1 MVNRSRVVVNGLE
14 ITRVHVYQR
23 PLTFR
28 CSVWH
33 SYLKTQAVHFEEHFK
48 CEKDDKEEVCDFLEI
63 VEPRRLPV
71 VLGRQNTGVEEHKDD
86 DQPEHGLQK
95 ENLSLGTAHQWLLQI
110 TMKLILAKIEFG
122 LICYRLWY
130 KFSFSGLKMRLAGL

>member
-1 MVNRSRVVVNGLE
+1 M
-14 ITRVHVYQR
+14 
-23 PLTFR
+23 
-28 CSVWH
+28 
-33 SYLKTQAVHFEEHFK
+33 
-48 CEKDDKEEVCDFLEI
+48 EI

-86 DQPEHGLQK
+86 DQPKHGLQK

-122 LICYRLWY
+122 LIYYRLWY
-130 KFSFSGLKMRLAGL
+130 KFSFSGLKMRLADL